1 MVLVVAC
8 VARPEDILLG
18 TASTVIDTAIFSTG
32 EESLMF
38 LLRLLR
44 IANAARLRGVPVLPS
59 VIGRVSRLIYHCE
72 VSYMA
77 DIHPS
82 TRFPHKALGVVV
94 GDAVVVR
101 EGCTILHNV
110 TLGGRGGP
118 GMPTVESDVLIGAGA
133 CVLGPVTVGRG
144 AIIGANAVVVASVP
158 AGATVV
164 GIPAQPI
171 GRSRQ

>member
-1 MVLVVAC
+1 
-8 VARPEDILLG
+8 
-18 TASTVIDTAIFSTG
+18 
-32 EESLMF
+32 MF
-38 LLRLLR
+38 LLHLLR
-44 IANAARLRGVPVLPS
+44 VANSARQRGLPLLPS
-59 VIGRVSRLIYHCE
+59 VIGRTTRLIYHCE

-77 DIHPS
+77 NIHPS

-94 GDAVVVR
+94 GDDVVVK

-144 AIIGANAVVVASVP
+144 AIIGANAVVVANVP

-164 GIPAQPI
+164 GVPARPV
-171 GRSRQ
+171 GRTR